1 MGSFLGGEADLVGN
15 VGLPVSRSVGADLA
29 EFLRSAA
36 GVLSLYFMRPG
47 LKFIGLVPHVS
58 IFITI
63 NNSGLLI
70 FVVDSNDSEW
80 YATRRSEEQTLA
92 ILLEGLLH
100 LLVLTLVLLAHFGQ
114 SLVLV
119 QQEGVLLLQNLI
131 LLAVV
136 FVHLHA
142 QMLRTV

>member
-1 MGSFLGGEADLVGN
+1 M
-15 VGLPVSRSVGADLA
+15 
-29 EFLRSAA
+29 
-36 GVLSLYFMRPG
+36 
-47 LKFIGLVPHVS
+47 
-58 IFITI
+58 
-63 NNSGLLI
+63 
-70 FVVDSNDSEW
+70 
-80 YATRRSEEQTLA
+80 
-92 ILLEGLLH
+92 LEGLLH

>member
-1 MGSFLGGEADLVGN
+1 LGSFLGGEADLVGN
-15 VGLPVSRSVGADLA
+15 VGLPVPRSVGADLA

-70 FVVDSNDSEW
+70 FVVDSNDSE
-80 YATRRSEEQTLA
+80 
-92 ILLEGLLH
+92 
-100 LLVLTLVLLAHFGQ
+100 
-114 SLVLV
+114 
-119 QQEGVLLLQNLI
+119 
-131 LLAVV
+131 
-136 FVHLHA
+136 
-142 QMLRTV
+142 